1 MAQKDV
7 AAQIGNAWALH
18 RQGKHENA
26 IAEFSQAMKS
36 APDNIDAVYGLGL
49 SQRGAKMREAAIRT
63 FEQCQQMVAAA
74 LQTDPTSD
82 RLEILEKMCQQRLAE
97 LRQE

>member
-7 AAQIGNAWALH
+7 ATQIGNAWALH

-36 APDNIDAVYGLGL
+36 SPDNIDAVYGLGL
-49 SQRGAKMREAAIRT
+49 AQRSAKMREAAVRT
-63 FEQCQQMVAAA
+63 FEQCHQLVKKA
-74 LQTDPTSD
+74 LETDPSSD
-82 RLEILEKMCQQRLAE
+82 RLEIMEKMCQQRLAE
-97 LRQE
+97 LGQE

>member
-26 IAEFSQAMKS
+26 ISEFSLAMKN
-36 APDNIDAVYGLGL
+36 APDNLDAVYGLGL
-49 SQRGAKMREAAIRT
+49 AQRSAKMREAALRT
-63 FEQCQQMVAAA
+63 FEQCQQLVKKA
-74 LQTDPTSD
+74 LEADPSSD
-82 RLEILEKMCQQRLAE
+82 RLEILDRMCQQRLAE
-97 LRQE
+97 LGQE